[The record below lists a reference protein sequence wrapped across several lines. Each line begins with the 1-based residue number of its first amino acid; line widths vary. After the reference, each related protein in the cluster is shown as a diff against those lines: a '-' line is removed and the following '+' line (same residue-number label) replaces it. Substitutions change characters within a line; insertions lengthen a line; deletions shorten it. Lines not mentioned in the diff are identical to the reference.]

1 MPQTNVSYTTNLA
14 VELGKNLLVNFIK
27 YFISV
32 LIFISSFN
40 ALALSPTPVQI
51 EQLKKLPKSQQ
62 QALAKQYGIDISSF
76 ENAGQANKNNTQD
89 QTTLGERS
97 TKKEQPLTEEDRFKP
112 KEEKVEP
119 FGYNLF
125 AGEPSTFM
133 PNENA
138 AVPDTYL
145 VGRGDQLQINFF
157 GKESNSFEVTVDREG
172 RINIPDLSPVQ
183 VAGLTFAEVKEL
195 IKVKVEQEIIGVKA
209 FVSLGKLR
217 SIRIL
222 VLGEAYKP
230 GSYSVSSLTTVSHA
244 LFVSG
249 GVTDI
254 ASLRNIQVKR
264 GGKVVTN
271 FDLYD
276 LLIRGDSSNDIIL
289 KPGDVVF
296 IPSVGEQ
303 VAVEGLVKRP
313 AIFELKQGE
322 TAKELVAMAGGVKA
336 NAYTK
341 SVKVERFNNLNKEVL
356 SVDFSKQQIN
366 YTPQDGDRIRFSAV
380 GEQYQGSIS
389 LIGAVVRPGNYQWY
403 KGKRIAD
410 ILSSVRGDL
419 LPQADLDYAL
429 VVREVNVNGDIE
441 IHQFNLAKAI
451 TKNSDNNLQLNPN
464 DKIIVF
470 SRFEEKSLEDIALAN
485 LALTKEQQNQQ
496 RKAQLW
502 HEYQQKEFEKYVGV
516 VTKESEFKEVD
527 SNLSIDQMLELK
539 LKEQQEDTT
548 SYALFSRHNL
558 LKPVVAKLEQQA
570 DVLQAMQIVEISGS
584 VMYPGIYPLMQS
596 GEVKDLIAAA
606 GGLLES
612 AYTQQAEVTRIV
624 SNDASKIEHIKFD
637 LKSAMQG
644 SAASNIALQSKDSVN
659 IFAVPNWQENLKVEL
674 KGELKF
680 PGTYTIRRGE
690 TLTDLLKRAG
700 GFSDFAA
707 TNAAVFT
714 RKSIKEQ
721 EQQQLAR
728 LATELRRDIASKSF
742 QSSVSSNTLS
752 YDEMNK
758 LLKDLANVD
767 AVGRLVIDLPLI
779 ANNQQD
785 LVLQDGDTLYVPSKR
800 DSISVIGEVN
810 YSTSHLYKAGVSV
823 DDYINLSGGLKE
835 RADDGRIYIIKAN
848 GSVTIPSSGNW
859 FAVNKT
865 NQLEPGDTIVVPLD
879 AGHMDKLTLWS
890 TATQILYQLGVAVAA
905 ISSI

>member
-1 MPQTNVSYTTNLA
+1 MV
-14 VELGKNLLVNFIK
+14 VDLGKYLLVNVIK
-27 YFISV
+27 HLLSAFV
-32 LIFISSFN
+32 LICSFST
-40 ALALSPTPVQI
+40 LAFAPTAAQL
-51 EQLKKLPKSQQ
+51 EQFQKLPKSQQ
-62 QALAKQYGIDISSF
+62 QALAKQYGVDISSL
-76 ENAGQANKNNTQD
+76 EGAGNATGKNNEQD
-89 QTTLGERS
+89 KPTVGERN
-97 TKKEQPLTEEDRFKP
+97 TADEQAFTDEERFKP
-112 KEEKVEP
+112 EDSTVKP
-119 FGYNLF
+119 FGYDLF
-125 AGEPSTFM
+125 AGEPTTFM

-145 VGRGDQLQINFF
+145 VGRGDQLLINFY
-157 GKESNSFEVTVDREG
+157 GKESASYEVIVDREG

-249 GVTDI
+249 GVSDI

-303 VAVEGLVKRP
+303 VTVEGLVKRP
-313 AIFELKQGE
+313 AIFELKKGE
-322 TAKELVAMAGGVKA
+322 TAEQLLKMAGGIKP
-336 NAYTK
+336 NAYAK
-341 SVKVERFNNLNKEVL
+341 SVIVERFNNQHKEVL
-356 SVDFSKQQIN
+356 SVDFSKEQVN
-366 YTPQDGDRIRFSAV
+366 YIPKDGDRIRFSAI
-380 GEQYQGSIS
+380 GEQYQTSIS

-403 KGKRIAD
+403 KGKRISD
-410 ILSSVRGDL
+410 ILGSVRGDL

-429 VVREVNVNGDIE
+429 VVRETNVNGDIE
-441 IHQFNLAKAI
+441 IHQFDLAKAI
-451 TKNSDNNLQLNPN
+451 TKNTENNLPLNPN

-470 SRFEEKSLEDIALAN
+470 SRFEEKALEDIALAN
-485 LALTKEQQNQQ
+485 LALTKEQQDQQ
-496 RKAQLW
+496 RKAELW

-516 VTKESEFKEVD
+516 AVKKSEFEEVNP
-527 SNLSIDQMLELK
+527 NLSMAEMLEKK
-539 LKEQQEDTT
+539 LKEQEEDAK

-558 LKPVVAKLEQQA
+558 LKPVIAKLEQQA
-570 DVLQAMQIVEISGS
+570 GVMQAMQIVEISGS
-584 VMYPGIYPLMQS
+584 VMYPGIYPLMEG
-596 GEVKDLIAAA
+596 GEVKDLITAA

-612 AYTQQAEVTRIV
+612 AYTQQAEVTRIANNDV
-624 SNDASKIEHIKFD
+624 SNIEHIKFD

-644 SAASNIALQSKDSVN
+644 KTASNISLQSKDSVN
-659 IFAVPNWQENLKVEL
+659 IFAIPNWQENLKVEL

-690 TLTDLLKRAG
+690 TLSNLLERAG
-700 GFSDFAA
+700 GFSQFAA

-714 RKSIKEQ
+714 RQSIKKQ
-721 EQQQLAR
+721 EQQQLTR
-728 LATELRRDIASKSF
+728 LSTELRRDIASKSF
-742 QSSVSSNTLS
+742 QSSVSSNTLT

-779 ANNQQD
+779 VNNEQN
-785 LVLQDGDTLYVPSKR
+785 LVLQDGDVLYVPSER

-810 YSTSHLYKAGVSV
+810 YSTSHLYKAGISV
-823 DDYINLSGGLKE
+823 DEYIDLSGGLKE
-835 RADDGRIYIIKAN
+835 RAADDRIYIIKAN
-848 GSVTIPSSGNW
+848 GSVKIPNTGNW
-859 FAVNKT
+859 FAVNNS

-905 ISSI
+905 ISGI

>member
-1 MPQTNVSYTTNLA
+1 MV
-14 VELGKNLLVNFIK
+14 VDLGKYLLVNVIK
-27 YFISV
+27 HLLSAFV
-32 LIFISSFN
+32 LICSFST
-40 ALALSPTPVQI
+40 LAFAPTAAQL
-51 EQLKKLPKSQQ
+51 EQFQKLPKSQQ
-62 QALAKQYGIDISSF
+62 QALAKQYGVDISSLGGAG
-76 ENAGQANKNNTQD
+76 NANGKNNEQD
-89 QTTLGERS
+89 KPTVGERN
-97 TKKEQPLTEEDRFKP
+97 TADEQAFTDEERFKP
-112 KEEKVEP
+112 EDNTVKP
-119 FGYNLF
+119 FGYDLF
-125 AGEPSTFM
+125 AGEPTTFM

-145 VGRGDQLQINFF
+145 VGRGDQLLINFY
-157 GKESNSFEVTVDREG
+157 GKESASYEVIVDREG

-249 GVTDI
+249 GVSDI

-303 VAVEGLVKRP
+303 VTVDGLVKRP
-313 AIFELKQGE
+313 AIFELKKGE
-322 TAKELVAMAGGVKA
+322 TAEQLLKMAGGIKP
-336 NAYTK
+336 NAYAK
-341 SVKVERFNNLNKEVL
+341 NVIVERFNNQHKEVL
-356 SVDFSKQQIN
+356 SVDFSKEQVN
-366 YTPQDGDRIRFSAV
+366 YIPKDGDRIRFSAI
-380 GEQYQGSIS
+380 GEQYQTSIS

-403 KGKRIAD
+403 KGKRISD
-410 ILSSVRGDL
+410 ILGSVRGDL

-429 VVREVNVNGDIE
+429 VVRETNVNGDIE
-441 IHQFNLAKAI
+441 IHQFDLANAI
-451 TKNSDNNLQLNPN
+451 TKNTENNLQLNPN

-470 SRFEEKSLEDIALAN
+470 SRFEEKTLEDIALAN
-485 LALTKEQQNQQ
+485 LALTKEQQEQQ
-496 RKAQLW
+496 RKAELW

-516 VTKESEFKEVD
+516 ATKKAEFEEVNP
-527 SNLSIDQMLELK
+527 NLSMSQMLEKK
-539 LKEQQEDTT
+539 LKEQEEDAK

-558 LKPVVAKLEQQA
+558 LKPVIAKLEQQA
-570 DVLQAMQIVEISGS
+570 GVMQAMQIVEISGS
-584 VMYPGIYPLMQS
+584 VMYPGIYPLMEG
-596 GEVKDLIAAA
+596 GEVKDLITAA

-612 AYTQQAEVTRIV
+612 AYTQQAEVTRIANNDV
-624 SNDASKIEHIKFD
+624 SNIEHIKFD

-644 SAASNIALQSKDSVN
+644 KAASNISLQSKDSVN
-659 IFAVPNWQENLKVEL
+659 IFAIPNWQENLKVEL

-690 TLTDLLKRAG
+690 TLSNLLERAG
-700 GFSDFAA
+700 GFSEFAA

-714 RKSIKEQ
+714 RQSIKKQ

-728 LATELRRDIASKSF
+728 LSTELRRDIASKSF
-742 QSSVSSNTLS
+742 QSSVSSNTLT

-779 ANNQQD
+779 VNNEQN
-785 LVLQDGDTLYVPSKR
+785 LVLQDGDVLYVPSER

-810 YSTSHLYKAGVSV
+810 YSTSHLYKEGISV
-823 DDYINLSGGLKE
+823 DEYIDLSGGLKE
-835 RADDGRIYIIKAN
+835 RAADDRIYIIKAN
-848 GSVTIPSSGNW
+848 GSVKIPNTGNW
-859 FAVNKT
+859 FAVNNS

-905 ISSI
+905 ISGI

>member
-1 MPQTNVSYTTNLA
+1 LV
-14 VELGKNLLVNFIK
+14 VDLGKYLLVNVIK
-27 YFISV
+27 HLLSAFV
-32 LIFISSFN
+32 LICSFST
-40 ALALSPTPVQI
+40 LAFAPTAAQL
-51 EQLKKLPKSQQ
+51 EQFQKLPKSQQ
-62 QALAKQYGIDISSF
+62 QYGVDISSL
-76 ENAGQANKNNTQD
+76 EGAGNASGKNNEQD
-89 QTTLGERS
+89 KPTVGERN
-97 TKKEQPLTEEDRFKP
+97 TADEQAFTDEKRFKP
-112 KEEKVEP
+112 EDNTVKP
-119 FGYNLF
+119 FGYDLF
-125 AGEPSTFM
+125 AGEPTTFM
-133 PNENA
+133 PNESA

-145 VGRGDQLQINFF
+145 VGRGDQLLINFY
-157 GKESNSFEVTVDREG
+157 GKESASYEVIVDREG

-249 GVTDI
+249 GVSDI

-303 VAVEGLVKRP
+303 VTVDGLVKRP
-313 AIFELKQGE
+313 AIFELKKGE
-322 TAKELVAMAGGVKA
+322 TAEQLLKMAGGIKP
-336 NAYTK
+336 NAYAK
-341 SVKVERFNNLNKEVL
+341 SVIVERFNNQHKEVL
-356 SVDFSKQQIN
+356 SVDFSKEQVN
-366 YTPQDGDRIRFSAV
+366 YIPQDGDRIRFSAI
-380 GEQYQGSIS
+380 GEQYQTSIS

-403 KGKRIAD
+403 KGKRISD
-410 ILSSVRGDL
+410 ILGSVRGDL

-429 VVREVNVNGDIE
+429 VVRETNVNGDIE
-441 IHQFNLAKAI
+441 IHQFDLAKAI
-451 TKNSDNNLQLNPN
+451 TKNTENNLQLNPN
-464 DKIIVF
+464 DKIIIF
-470 SRFEEKSLEDIALAN
+470 SRFEEKALEDIALAN

-496 RKAQLW
+496 RKAELW

-516 VTKESEFKEVD
+516 AVKKSEFEEVNP
-527 SNLSIDQMLELK
+527 NLSMSQMLEKK
-539 LKEQQEDTT
+539 LKEQEEDAK

-558 LKPVVAKLEQQA
+558 LKPVIAKLEQQA
-570 DVLQAMQIVEISGS
+570 GVMQAMQIVEISGS
-584 VMYPGIYPLMQS
+584 VMYPGIYPLMEG
-596 GEVKDLIAAA
+596 GEVKDLITAA

-612 AYTQQAEVTRIV
+612 AYTQQAEVTRIANNDV
-624 SNDASKIEHIKFD
+624 SNIEHIKFD

-644 SAASNIALQSKDSVN
+644 KTASNISLQSKDSVN
-659 IFAVPNWQENLKVEL
+659 IFAIPNWQENLKVEL

-690 TLTDLLKRAG
+690 TLSNLLERAG
-700 GFSDFAA
+700 GFSEFAA

-714 RKSIKEQ
+714 RQSIKKQ
-721 EQQQLAR
+721 EQQQLTR
-728 LATELRRDIASKSF
+728 LSTELRRDIASKSF
-742 QSSVSSNTLS
+742 QSSVSSNTLT

-779 ANNQQD
+779 VNNEQN
-785 LVLQDGDTLYVPSKR
+785 LVLQDGDVLYVPSER

-810 YSTSHLYKAGVSV
+810 YSTSHLYKAGISV
-823 DDYINLSGGLKE
+823 DEYIDLSGGLKE
-835 RADDGRIYIIKAN
+835 RAADDRIYIIKAN
-848 GSVTIPSSGNW
+848 GSVKIPNTGNW
-859 FAVNKT
+859 FAVNNS

-905 ISSI
+905 ISGI

>member
-1 MPQTNVSYTTNLA
+1 MV
-14 VELGKNLLVNFIK
+14 VDLGKYLLVNVIK
-27 YFISV
+27 HLLSAFV
-32 LIFISSFN
+32 LICSFST
-40 ALALSPTPVQI
+40 LAFAPTAAQL
-51 EQLKKLPKSQQ
+51 EQFQKLPKSQQ
-62 QALAKQYGIDISSF
+62 QALAKQYGVDISSL
-76 ENAGQANKNNTQD
+76 EGAGNASGKNNEQD
-89 QTTLGERS
+89 KPTVGERN
-97 TKKEQPLTEEDRFKP
+97 TADEQAFTDEERFKP
-112 KEEKVEP
+112 EDNTVKP
-119 FGYNLF
+119 FGYDLF
-125 AGEPSTFM
+125 AGEPTTFM

-145 VGRGDQLQINFF
+145 VGRGDQLLINFY
-157 GKESNSFEVTVDREG
+157 GKESASYEVIVDREG

-249 GVTDI
+249 GVSDI

-303 VAVEGLVKRP
+303 VTVDGLVKRP
-313 AIFELKQGE
+313 AIFELKKGE
-322 TAKELVAMAGGVKA
+322 TAEQLLKMAGGIKP
-336 NAYTK
+336 NAYAK
-341 SVKVERFNNLNKEVL
+341 SVIVERFNNQHKEVL
-356 SVDFSKQQIN
+356 SVDFSKEQVN
-366 YTPQDGDRIRFSAV
+366 YIPQDGDRIRFSAI
-380 GEQYQGSIS
+380 GEQYQTSIS

-403 KGKRIAD
+403 KGKRISD
-410 ILSSVRGDL
+410 ILGSVRGDL

-429 VVREVNVNGDIE
+429 VVRETNVNGDIE
-441 IHQFNLAKAI
+441 IHQFDLAKAI
-451 TKNSDNNLQLNPN
+451 TKDTENNLQLNPN

-470 SRFEEKSLEDIALAN
+470 SRFEEKALEDIALAN
-485 LALTKEQQNQQ
+485 LALTKEQQDQQ
-496 RKAQLW
+496 RKAELW

-516 VTKESEFKEVD
+516 ATKKSEFEEVNP
-527 SNLSIDQMLELK
+527 NLSMAEMLEKK
-539 LKEQQEDTT
+539 LKEQEEDAK

-558 LKPVVAKLEQQA
+558 LKPVIAKLEQQA
-570 DVLQAMQIVEISGS
+570 GVMQAMQIVEISGS
-584 VMYPGIYPLMQS
+584 VMYPGIYPLMEG
-596 GEVKDLIAAA
+596 GEVKDLITAA

-612 AYTQQAEVTRIV
+612 AYTQQAEVTRIANNDV
-624 SNDASKIEHIKFD
+624 SNIEHIKFD

-644 SAASNIALQSKDSVN
+644 KAASNISLQSKDSVN
-659 IFAVPNWQENLKVEL
+659 IFAIPNWQENLKVEL
-674 KGELKF
+674 RGELKF

-690 TLTDLLKRAG
+690 TLSNLLERAG
-700 GFSDFAA
+700 GFSEFAA

-714 RKSIKEQ
+714 RQSIKKQ

-728 LATELRRDIASKSF
+728 LSTELRRDIASKSF
-742 QSSVSSNTLS
+742 QSSVSSNTLT

-758 LLKDLANVD
+758 LLADLANVD

-779 ANNQQD
+779 VNNEQN
-785 LVLQDGDTLYVPSKR
+785 LVLQDGDVLYVPSER

-810 YSTSHLYKAGVSV
+810 YSTSHLYKAGISV
-823 DDYINLSGGLKE
+823 DEYIDLSGGLKE
-835 RADDGRIYIIKAN
+835 RAADDRIYIIKAN
-848 GSVTIPSSGNW
+848 GSVKIPNTGNW
-859 FAVNKT
+859 FAVNNS

-905 ISSI
+905 ISGI

>member
-1 MPQTNVSYTTNLA
+1 MV
-14 VELGKNLLVNFIK
+14 VDLGKYLLVNVIK
-27 YFISV
+27 HLLSAFV
-32 LIFISSFN
+32 LICSFST
-40 ALALSPTPVQI
+40 LAFAPTAAQL
-51 EQLKKLPKSQQ
+51 EQFQKLPKSQQ
-62 QALAKQYGIDISSF
+62 QALAKQYGVDISSL
-76 ENAGQANKNNTQD
+76 EGAGNATGKNNEQD
-89 QTTLGERS
+89 KPTVGERN
-97 TKKEQPLTEEDRFKP
+97 TADEQAFTDEERFKP
-112 KEEKVEP
+112 EDNTVKP
-119 FGYNLF
+119 FGYDLF
-125 AGEPSTFM
+125 AGEPTTFM

-145 VGRGDQLQINFF
+145 VGRGDQLLINFY
-157 GKESNSFEVTVDREG
+157 GKESASYEVIVDREG

-249 GVTDI
+249 GVSDI

-303 VAVEGLVKRP
+303 VTVDGLVKRP
-313 AIFELKQGE
+313 AIFELKKGE
-322 TAKELVAMAGGVKA
+322 TAEQLLKMAGGIKP
-336 NAYTK
+336 NAYAK
-341 SVKVERFNNLNKEVL
+341 SVIVERFNNQHKEVL
-356 SVDFSKQQIN
+356 SVDFSKEQVN
-366 YTPQDGDRIRFSAV
+366 YIPQDGDRIRFSAI
-380 GEQYQGSIS
+380 GEQYQTSIS

-403 KGKRIAD
+403 KGKRISD
-410 ILSSVRGDL
+410 ILGSVRGDL

-429 VVREVNVNGDIE
+429 VVRETNVNGDIE
-441 IHQFNLAKAI
+441 IHQFDLANAI
-451 TKNSDNNLQLNPN
+451 TKNTENNLQLNPN

-470 SRFEEKSLEDIALAN
+470 SRFEEKALEDIALAN
-485 LALTKEQQNQQ
+485 LALTKEQQDQQ
-496 RKAQLW
+496 RKAELW

-516 VTKESEFKEVD
+516 AVKKSEFEEVNP
-527 SNLSIDQMLELK
+527 NLSMSQMLEKK
-539 LKEQQEDTT
+539 LKEQEEDAK

-558 LKPVVAKLEQQA
+558 LKPVIAKLEQQA
-570 DVLQAMQIVEISGS
+570 GVMQAMQIVEISGS
-584 VMYPGIYPLMQS
+584 VMYPGIYPLMEG
-596 GEVKDLIAAA
+596 GEVKDLITAA

-612 AYTQQAEVTRIV
+612 AYTQQAEVTRIANNNV
-624 SNDASKIEHIKFD
+624 SNIEHIKFD

-644 SAASNIALQSKDSVN
+644 KTASNISLQSKDSVN
-659 IFAVPNWQENLKVEL
+659 IFAIPNWQENLKVEL

-690 TLTDLLKRAG
+690 TLSNLLERAG
-700 GFSDFAA
+700 GFSEFAA

-714 RKSIKEQ
+714 RQSIKKQ

-728 LATELRRDIASKSF
+728 LSTELRRDIASKSF
-742 QSSVSSNTLS
+742 QSSVSSNTLT
-752 YDEMNK
+752 YEEMNK

-779 ANNQQD
+779 VNNEQN
-785 LVLQDGDTLYVPSKR
+785 LVLQDGDVLYVPSER

-810 YSTSHLYKAGVSV
+810 YSTSHLYKAGISV
-823 DDYINLSGGLKE
+823 DEYIDLSGGLKE
-835 RADDGRIYIIKAN
+835 RAADDRIYIIKAN
-848 GSVTIPSSGNW
+848 GSVKIPNTGNW
-859 FAVNKT
+859 FAVNNS

-905 ISSI
+905 ISGI

>member
-1 MPQTNVSYTTNLA
+1 MYDTHQFLV
-14 VELGKNLLVNFIK
+14 VDLGKYLLVNVIK
-27 YFISV
+27 YLLSTFV
-32 LIFISSFN
+32 LICSFST
-40 ALALSPTPVQI
+40 LAFAPTAAQL
-51 EQLKKLPKSQQ
+51 EQFQKLPKSQQ
-62 QALAKQYGIDISSF
+62 QALAKQYGVDISSL
-76 ENAGQANKNNTQD
+76 EGAGSASGKNNEQD
-89 QTTLGERS
+89 KPTVGERN
-97 TKKEQPLTEEDRFKP
+97 TAEEQPLTDEERFKP
-112 KEEKVEP
+112 ENGAVKP
-119 FGYNLF
+119 FGYDLF
-125 AGEPSTFM
+125 AGEPTTFM
-133 PNENA
+133 PNESA
-138 AVPDTYL
+138 PVPDTYL
-145 VGRGDQLQINFF
+145 VGRGDQLLINFY
-157 GKESNSFEVTVDREG
+157 GKESESFEVIVDREG

-195 IKVKVEQEIIGVKA
+195 IKVKVEQEVIGVKA

-244 LFVSG
+244 LFISG
-249 GVTDI
+249 GVSDI

-264 GGKVVTN
+264 GGKLVAN

-303 VAVEGLVKRP
+303 VTVEGLVKRP
-313 AIFELKQGE
+313 AIFELKKGE
-322 TAKELVAMAGGVKA
+322 TAEQLLKMAGGIKP
-336 NAYTK
+336 NAYAK
-341 SVKVERFNNLNKEVL
+341 SVIVERFNNQHKEVL
-356 SVDFSKQQIN
+356 SVDFSKKQVN
-366 YTPQDGDRIRFSAV
+366 YIPQDGDRIRFSAI
-380 GEQYQGSIS
+380 GEQYQTSIS

-403 KGKRIAD
+403 KGKRISD
-410 ILSSVRGDL
+410 ILGSVRGDL

-429 VVREVNVNGDIE
+429 VVRETNVNGDIE
-441 IHQFNLAKAI
+441 IHQFDLAKAI
-451 TKNSDNNLQLNPN
+451 TKNTENNLQLNPN

-470 SRFEEKSLEDIALAN
+470 SRFEDKQREDIALAN

-496 RKAQLW
+496 RKAELW
-502 HEYQQKEFEKYVGV
+502 HEYQQKEFDKFVGV
-516 VTKESEFKEVD
+516 STKKTEFEEPNP
-527 SNLSIDQMLELK
+527 NLSMSQMLELK
-539 LKEQQEDTT
+539 LKEQEENAK

-558 LKPVVAKLEQQA
+558 LKPIIAKLEQQA
-570 DVLQAMQIVEISGS
+570 GVMQAMQITEISGS
-584 VMYPGIYPLMQS
+584 VMYPGIYPLMKG
-596 GEVKDLIAAA
+596 GEVKDLITAA

-612 AYTQQAEVTRIV
+612 AYTQEAEITRIANNDV
-624 SNDASKIEHIKFD
+624 SNIEHIKFD

-644 SAASNIALQSKDSVN
+644 KAASNISLQSKDSVN
-659 IFAVPNWQENLKVEL
+659 IFAIPNWQENLKVEL

-690 TLTDLLKRAG
+690 TLSNLLERAG

-714 RKSIKEQ
+714 RQSIKKQ

-728 LATELRRDIASKSF
+728 LSTELRRDIASKSF
-742 QSSVSSNTLS
+742 QSSVSSNTLT

-779 ANNQQD
+779 VNNEQS
-785 LVLQDGDTLYVPSKR
+785 LVLQDGDVLYVPSER

-810 YSTSHLYKAGVSV
+810 YSTSHLYREGISV
-823 DDYINLSGGLKE
+823 DEYIDLSGGLKE
-835 RADDGRIYIIKAN
+835 RAADDRIYIIKAN
-848 GSVTIPSSGNW
+848 GSVKIPNTGNW
-859 FAVNKT
+859 FAVNNS

-905 ISSI
+905 ISGI